1 MIESFG
7 FVEAYVTTPKDIKV
21 PLLIYKIEAGE
32 LIHPRWEFKGIWFSE
47 ELKAAEEYGYKI
59 QVIKSH
65 IFTKKFLF
73 NKYVEHFYNLKKI
86 ASNKIERNIA
96 KMNLNSLYGMFGRKL
111 NMLKTIICDNSEAL
125 NVWIK
130 YPIKSITKL
139 DNNQVMFLV
148 HDNLDFKAINKLN
161 ASLNID
167 LIQQIPQRV
176 QTNVTIA
183 AAITSYARIHMMKIK
198 TLPDVEIFYTDTNRE
213 LSKLIYSIVII
224 TTNIKLL
231 I

>member
-1 MIESFG
+1 
-7 FVEAYVTTPKDIKV
+7 
-21 PLLIYKIEAGE
+21 
-32 LIHPRWEFKGIWFSE
+32 
-47 ELKAAEEYGYKI
+47 
-59 QVIKSH
+59 
-65 IFTKKFLF
+65 
-73 NKYVEHFYNLKKI
+73 
-86 ASNKIERNIA
+86 
-96 KMNLNSLYGMFGRKL
+96 
-111 NMLKTIICDNSEAL
+111 
-125 NVWIK
+125 
-130 YPIKSITKL
+130 
-139 DNNQVMFLV
+139 MFLV